1 MNAFDFDQNKLVTI
15 RANDVYPFLE
25 SSSDGLSK
33 EEVLSRQRR
42 FGPNLLQAEKK
53 IPLIIKF
60 LANFTHLMAI
70 LLWVGGA
77 VALIARMPELAVAV
91 WMVNIINGIFSFWQE
106 FRAEKASE
114 ELRKLL
120 PTYTRVLREGKEEK
134 VLAED
139 LVPGDVVLFSEGE
152 KISADCRLVE
162 QAAFRVDQS
171 TLTGESRPVGKSAE
185 ISTLSEISLTEQPNL
200 VFAGTSVAAG
210 TAKGI
215 VFAIGMETEFGKIAH
230 LTQTMK
236 EELSPLQIEMKSITK
251 TVTII
256 AVLVGI
262 VFFIL
267 ALLIAKIDLFE
278 SFIFGLGMIV
288 AFVPEGLLPTVTLAL
303 AMGTQR
309 MAKRQALVKKLS
321 AVETLGCTTVI
332 CTDKTGTLTQNE
344 MTVRRLWIPRIKEEK
359 TGYSSGNIE
368 VSGIGYNPTGSFAW
382 KDAPDST
389 APQTEMLDLLKA
401 ILLCNNSRLVA
412 PKGAD
417 TVWKILGDPTEAALK
432 VAAVKAHLDEEEMLQ
447 NYPRILEV
455 PFDSRRKRM
464 STIHLE
470 KMQNRNRSA
479 FVRSAHIV
487 FVKGAPKEL
496 LDLCTAISISGNVQ
510 PITDEWK
517 KMAIEENDAMARD
530 GLRVLAV
537 AYRRLPEDMISQ
549 TAEDV
554 EQDLIFLGLVAMM
567 DPPRAE
573 ISTAVQKCNQAGI
586 RVIMITG
593 DYGLTAES
601 IARRVGLIH
610 SASPRIITG
619 FELDNLTNE
628 DLKEAFHNEVIFARV
643 SPEHKLR
650 VVMALQELGH
660 IVAVTGDGV
669 NDAPALKRANIG
681 VAMGITGS
689 DVAKEAA
696 AMILL
701 DDNFASIVNA
711 VEEGRA
717 VYANIKKFTSYIFTS
732 NAPEAVPFIFY
743 AFSAGRIPLA
753 LNVMHILAIDL
764 GTDLVPALALG
775 AEPPEPGIMQ
785 QSPRNL
791 NEHIITPKLLQRAY
805 LLLGPLQGLATM
817 AAFYYY
823 YWTNGYAG
831 QWLDLPA
838 SGTIYRSAT
847 AMALAVVVTT
857 QIGDLFAQR
866 AEKTPI
872 LKMPLLNNKMIWIGI
887 LTELMMIAAIVYLPF
902 FNRFI
907 GTASFSLKYWSFLF
921 AWTPLL
927 MIADEIRKWIEKGS
941 RSPKDEHEGGVK

>member
-15 RANDVYPFLE
+15 HAKDVYPFLE
-25 SSSDGLSK
+25 SFSDGLSK
-33 EEVLSRQRR
+33 EEVLSRQKQ

-53 IPLIIKF
+53 TPLIVKL

-77 VALIARMPELAVAV
+77 VALVARMPELAVAV
-91 WMVNIINGIFSFWQE
+91 WLVNVINGIFSFWQE

-120 PTYTRVLREGKEEK
+120 PTYARVLREGKEEK

-185 ISTLSEISLTEQPNL
+185 ISTLSEISMTEQPNL

-215 VFAIGMETEFGKIAH
+215 VYGTGMETEFGKIAH

-251 TVTII
+251 TVSII

-267 ALLIAKIDLFE
+267 AILIARIDLFE
-278 SFIFGLGMIV
+278 GFIFGLGMIV

-359 TGYSSGNIE
+359 TGYLNGSIE
-368 VSGIGYNPTGSFAW
+368 VNGIGYNPTGSFAW

-389 APQTEMLDLLKA
+389 VSQTEMQYLLKA
-401 ILLCNNSRLVA
+401 ILLCNNSRLIA
-412 PKGAD
+412 PQGKETA
-417 TVWKILGDPTEAALK
+417 WRILGDPTEAALK
-432 VAAVKAHLDEEEMLQ
+432 VAAVKAQLDEDEILQ
-447 NYPRILEV
+447 KYPRILEV

-470 KMQNRNRSA
+470 KLQNKPRSA
-479 FVRSAHIV
+479 FSRSTHIA

-496 LDLCTAISISGNVQ
+496 IDLCSEISISGNIQ
-510 PITDEWK
+510 PITDDWK
-517 KMAIEENDAMARD
+517 KIAIEENDAMARD

-537 AYRRLPEDMISQ
+537 AYRRLPGDMISQ

-554 EQDLIFLGLVAMM
+554 EQDLTFLGLVAMM
-567 DPPRAE
+567 DPPREE
-573 ISTAVQKCNQAGI
+573 ISAAVQKCNQAGI

-601 IARRVGLIH
+601 IARRVGIIH
-610 SASPRIITG
+610 SANPRIITG
-619 FELDNLTNE
+619 FELDSLTNE
-628 DLKEAFHNEVIFARV
+628 KLKEAFLDEVIFARV

-732 NAPEAVPFIFY
+732 NTPEAVPFIIY
-743 AFSAGRIPLA
+743 AFSAARIPLA
-753 LNVMHILAIDL
+753 LNVMHILAVDL
-764 GTDLVPALALG
+764 GTDMVPALALG

-785 QSPRNL
+785 QPPRNL
-791 NEHIITPKLLQRAY
+791 NEHVITPKLLRRAY
-805 LLLGPLQGLATM
+805 FLLGPLQSLATM
-817 AAFYYY
+817 AAFYFY

-838 SGTIYRSAT
+838 SGAIYRSAT
-847 AMALAVVVTT
+847 AMALAAVVTT

-866 AEKTPI
+866 AERTPL
-872 LKMPLLNNKMIWIGI
+872 LKMPLFNNKMIWIGI
-887 LTELMMIAAIVYLPF
+887 LSELIVIAAVVYLPF

-907 GTASFSLKYWSFLF
+907 GTASFSLKYWPFLF

-927 MIADEIRKWIEKGS
+927 VIGDEIRKRIAIKF
-941 RSPKDEHEGGVK
+941 RSPNDKHEGGVP